1 MLILDLEAPGSP
13 SIIKFSAAA
22 AAMIMLT
29 GCAVTMPFPPLAPSS
44 RDSHFACRAG
54 YKCSNE
60 TKNPR
65 VANCPSKTIDDEK
78 VVDNPPDFILNGSGI
93 TE

>member
-29 GCAVTMPFPPLAPSS
+29 GCAVTMPFPP
-44 RDSHFACRAG
+44 
-54 YKCSNE
+54 
-60 TKNPR
+60 
-65 VANCPSKTIDDEK
+65 
-78 VVDNPPDFILNGSGI
+78 
-93 TE
+93 